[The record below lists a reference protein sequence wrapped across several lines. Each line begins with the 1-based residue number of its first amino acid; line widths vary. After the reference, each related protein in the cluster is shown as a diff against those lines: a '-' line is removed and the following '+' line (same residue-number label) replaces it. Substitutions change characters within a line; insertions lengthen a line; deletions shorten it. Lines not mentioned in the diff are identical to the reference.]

1 MKRIIY
7 ALILLMMVSCSKD
20 MPDKDYLVENTG
32 IIGTW
37 VQKGT
42 TGEVSILE
50 RETSLD
56 PASYGFVIRDDGEFI
71 ERKNAGWCGTPPIT
85 YDNFDGEWIA
95 LSDSLLDITV
105 GFWGGTI
112 NYQMRIV
119 TLNEDILKVR
129 YLYGEDRA
137 SSK

>member
-7 ALILLMMVSCSKD
+7 VLILLMTVSCSGDMFEKD
-20 MPDKDYLVENTG
+20 FLAENTG

-42 TGEVSILE
+42 TGDISILE
-50 RETSLD
+50 REDNLD
-56 PASYGFVIRDDGEFI
+56 PASYGFVLRDDGKFI
-71 ERKNAGWCGTPPIT
+71 ERKNAGFCGTPPIT

-119 TLNEDILKVR
+119 TLGDDILKVR

-137 SSK
+137 NSK